1 MESSENKQRAAPS
14 SDVSADQLARDM
26 REIAEHV
33 IACCQSTDLLGQ
45 GAKGYLYQ
53 YSRPAATHS
62 GEAIPALGARRWQ
75 NDRYGPSPIGQI

>member
-33 IACCQSTDLLGQ
+33 IACCQSTGVGISVELI
-45 GAKGYLYQ
+45 
-53 YSRPAATHS
+53 R
-62 GEAIPALGARRWQ
+62 IAR
-75 NDRYGPSPIGQI
+75 GGKPFG